1 MEAKGLSVR
10 LKFGK
15 YLGLL
20 ALALGAIALVKP
32 CANADDFKVG
42 YLYVG
47 PVDDYGYNYAQNQAR
62 LMVQKEV
69 PGVITQFVENVPENA
84 DADRVMERMINGNF
98 KMIFA
103 TSYGYYNDMV
113 RLAAQNHGVIFEHC
127 GGPKAIDPNVGT
139 YFSDVYQAVYLS
151 GMTAGKMTK
160 TGKLGYVA
168 AHPIPQVLNNIN
180 AFELGAQSV
189 NPSVKTYVI
198 FTGDWADPPK
208 ESAAAQK
215 LISIGADV
223 LTDHQD
229 NPIPVARVAETNHI
243 YFAGYESDASKFA
256 PKGWLTGAIFN
267 WGPTEVKLVS
277 EAMKGTWKPEH
288 IVGSISDGMVK
299 LAPFGPAVPADVQSL
314 VLSTE
319 KDFIAGK
326 KQVFAGPLKDASGK
340 EIVPAGQTMASD
352 RIVNMNFFLDGVEGS
367 IQ

>member
-1 MEAKGLSVR
+1 VKPRFAR
-10 LKFGK
+10 
-15 YLGLL
+15 YLGLFASVIVIT
-20 ALALGAIALVKP
+20 ALSGTRIQ
-32 CANADDFKVG
+32 ADEFKVG

-69 PGVITQFVENVPENA
+69 PGVTTQFVENVPENA
-84 DADRVMERMINGNF
+84 DAVRVMERMINGGF
-98 KMIFA
+98 KVIFA

-113 RLAAQNHGVIFEHC
+113 RLAAQHHGVIFEHC
-127 GGPKAIDPNVGT
+127 GGPRAVDPNVGT
-139 YFSDVYQAVYLS
+139 YFSDVYQAVYLA
-151 GMTAGKMTK
+151 GITAGKMTK
-160 TGKLGYVA
+160 SGKLGYVA

-198 FTGDWADPPK
+198 FTGEWADPPK

-243 YFAGYESDASKFA
+243 YFVGYESDASKFA

-267 WGPTEVKLVS
+267 WGPTEVKLVT
-277 EAMKGTWKPEH
+277 AAIKGQWKPEH
-288 IVGSISDGMVK
+288 IVGSIADGMVK
-299 LAPFGPAVPADVQSL
+299 LAPFGPAVPPDVQTM
-314 VLSTE
+314 VLNEE
-319 KDFIAGK
+319 KDFVAGK
-326 KQVFAGPLKDASGK
+326 KEVFMGLLKDASGK
-340 EIVPAGQTMASD
+340 EIVPKGQALSVD
-352 RIVNMNFFLDGVEGS
+352 KINNMNFFVSGVEGS

>member
-1 MEAKGLSVR
+1 MKGSSVR
-10 LKFGK
+10 LKLENN
-15 YLGLL
+15 LGLL
-20 ALALGAIALVKP
+20 ALAIAAIALLRP
-32 CANADDFKVG
+32 SAYADDFKVG

-69 PGVITQFVENVPENA
+69 PGVATQYVENVPENA
-84 DADRVMERMINGNF
+84 DAVRVMERMINGNF

-113 RLAAQNHGVIFEHC
+113 RLAAQHHEVIFEHC
-127 GGPKAIDPNVGT
+127 GGPKAIEPNVGT
-139 YFSDVYQAVYLS
+139 YFSDVYQAVYLA
-151 GMTAGKMTK
+151 GVTAGKMTK

-198 FTGDWADPPK
+198 FTGEWADPPK

-243 YFAGYESDASKFA
+243 YFVGYESDASKFA
-256 PKGWLTGAIFN
+256 PKGWLTGAVFN

-277 EAMKGTWKPEH
+277 AAMKGQWKPEH

-299 LAPFGPAVPADVQSL
+299 LAPFGPAVPADVQTL
-314 VLSTE
+314 VLNEE
-319 KDFIAGK
+319 KDFVSGK
-326 KQVFAGPLKDASGK
+326 KEVFVGPLKDASGK
-340 EIVPAGQTMASD
+340 EIVPAGQSLPMD
-352 RIVNMNFFLDGVEGS
+352 KVVNMNFFISGVEGS

>member
-1 MEAKGLSVR
+1 VR
-10 LKFGK
+10 FKLVK

-20 ALALGAIALVKP
+20 AMTATAIAMIWP
-32 CANADDFKVG
+32 AAYADDFKVG

-69 PGVITQFVENVPENA
+69 PGVATQYVENVPENA

-113 RLAAQNHGVIFEHC
+113 RLAAQHHEVIFEHC
-127 GGPKAIDPNVGT
+127 GGPKAIDPNAGT
-139 YFSDVYQAVYLS
+139 YFSDVYQAVYLA
-151 GMTAGKMTK
+151 GITAGKVTK

-180 AFELGAQSV
+180 AFELGAKSV
-189 NPSVKTYVI
+189 NPAVKTYVI
-198 FTGDWADPPK
+198 FTGEWADPPK

-243 YFAGYESDASKFA
+243 YFVGYESDASKFA

-267 WGPTEVKLVS
+267 WGPTEVKLVTA
-277 EAMKGTWKPEH
+277 AMKGTWKPEH
-288 IVGSISDGMVK
+288 IVGSISDGMVE
-299 LAPFGPAVPADVQSL
+299 LAPFGPAVPADVQAM
-314 VLSTE
+314 VLNE
-319 KDFIAGK
+319 KKDFVAGK
-326 KQVFAGPLKDASGK
+326 KEVFAGPLKDASGK
-340 EIVPAGQTMASD
+340 EIVPAGQTLSPDKIA
-352 RIVNMNFFLDGVEGS
+352 NMNFFLDGVEGS